1 MYYSEKFNSITH
13 LVGAVFALMGLG
25 ALIAVGILQNSVLLF
40 IGYLTFGLTLVMLY
54 SFSTL
59 YHSFKHPL
67 SKRIF
72 QKLDHISIY
81 LLIAGTYT
89 PFTLVTLIDSK
100 GLLILIIV
108 WSLAI
113 VGILLD
119 LFIKRRIEWLQ
130 LAIYLIMGWMVM
142 LDFSALK
149 AALPTAGLYW
159 LTIGGIAYTAGI
171 VFYILDDKNLLR
183 HAHGIWHLFVLAGS
197 ICHFIAV
204 IGYIR

>member
-25 ALIAVGILQNSVLLF
+25 ALIAVGILQNNALLF

-59 YHSFKHPL
+59 YHSLKHPL
-67 SKRIF
+67 PKRIF

-89 PFTLVTLIDSK
+89 PFTLVTLIESQ
-100 GLLILIIV
+100 GLLILILV

-113 VGILLD
+113 IGILLE
-119 LFIKRRIEWLQ
+119 LFMKRRIEWLQ

-142 LDFSALK
+142 LDFGALK
-149 AALPTAGLYW
+149 AVLPTAGLYW

-171 VFYILDDKNLLR
+171 IFYILDDKNLLR

-197 ICHFIAV
+197 TCHFIAI
-204 IGYIR
+204 IGYVR

>member
-25 ALIAVGILQNSVLLF
+25 ALIAVGILQNDALLF
-40 IGYLTFGLTLVMLY
+40 IGFLTFGLTLVMLY

-67 SKRIF
+67 PKRIF

-89 PFTLVTLIDSK
+89 PFTLVTLIDSS
-100 GLLILIIV
+100 GLWILIIV

-113 VGILLD
+113 IGILLD
-119 LFIKRRIEWLQ
+119 LFIKERIEWLQ

-142 LDFSALK
+142 FDFSHLK
-149 AALPTAGLYW
+149 EALPTAGLYW
-159 LTIGGIAYTAGI
+159 LAIGGIAYTAGI
-171 VFYILDDKNLLR
+171 IFYILDDKNLLR

-197 ICHFIAV
+197 VCHFIAV